1 MMAARTTATFEFL
14 FGRSRIISLQ
24 IGIMGVFLSIA
35 VSLIGRM
42 VPLGA
47 IVVYRSDI
55 ATIIAST
62 LFLGGAAT
70 IAYFNSG
77 YIVVLVIQILLLFG
91 LFTSGGIAVYT
102 RVSLLEEIQLMVRF
116 AIIIAIMFSTIGYA
130 AGTTVRNI
138 LNN

>member
-1 MMAARTTATFEFL
+1 MAGRTTATFEFL

-24 IGIMGVFLSIA
+24 IGIAGVFLSIA

-42 VPLGA
+42 VPLGT

-77 YIVVLVIQILLLFG
+77 YVVVLVIQILLLFG

-102 RVSLLEEIQLMVRF
+102 RASLLEEIRLMVRF
-116 AIIIAIMFSTIGYA
+116 AIVIAIVFSTIGYA
-130 AGTTVRNI
+130 AGTTVRSI
-138 LNN
+138 LRN